1 MGKDAISNAKKEKSP
16 SSNAGGSPIIFILA
30 IFAIIVIGLYLF
42 KDKIFKKSNAKTEL
56 PKSENIDNSK
66 DEPVKPETLTEP
78 QATEINDKFAEM
90 SK

>member
-42 KDKIFKKSNAKTEL
+42 KDKLFKKSNAKTEL
-56 PKSENIDNSK
+56 PKSETNSK

-78 QATEINDKFAEM
+78 QATEINDKFAEL
-90 SK
+90 SKQ